1 MYYRRK
7 IIFAL
12 LEKFEKSLTN
22 TEIQKLV
29 FLITKLQKDKKSYQ
43 FVPYLYG
50 CYSFQLND
58 DLNAMFKRDMINKI
72 KTDSS
77 NIWLLNNTEEYFHQL
92 NDVDKKIILT
102 VKRKFSQYTI
112 SELIKHTYIKY
123 PFYAINSTIL
133 DKMLNAEEKVNV
145 INQKSKFIK
154 DFTKLFTIG
163 YEGITLEEYLNRLII
178 NDVKILCDVRKNPF
192 SMKRGFSKK
201 DLKKACESLGIE
213 YVHIP
218 NLGIVS
224 EKRKELNTQKDYN
237 VLFKEY
243 ELTVLKEN
251 VNEIRYVY
259 DLLIKY
265 KRIALTC
272 FEAEYCMCHRSRVS
286 KEIENVSQGKLK
298 AQHI

>member
-7 IIFAL
+7 IIFGL
-12 LEKFEKSLTN
+12 LEKFERPLSN
-22 TEIQKLV
+22 TEIQKLI
-29 FLITKLQKDKKSYQ
+29 FLITRMQKNKKSYQ

-58 DLNAMFKRDMINKI
+58 DLNAMFKREMLSKE
-72 KTDSS
+72 KVETSTT
-77 NIWLLNNTEEYFHQL
+77 WLLKNEETYFHQL
-92 NDVDKKIILT
+92 TDFDKKILLT
-102 VKRKFSQYTI
+102 IKRKFENSTI
-112 SELIKHTYIKY
+112 PELIKYTYVNY

-133 DKMLNAEEKVNV
+133 DKILDIDERIKVT
-145 INQKSKFIK
+145 NQKTRIQRKLK
-154 DFTKLFTIG
+154 KLFTIG

-201 DLKKACESLGIE
+201 DLQKACESLGIKYE
-213 YVHIP
+213 HIP
-218 NLGIVS
+218 NLGIIS
-224 EKRKELNTQKDYN
+224 EKRKELKTQKDYDI
-237 VLFKEY
+237 LFKEY

-251 VNEIRYVY
+251 KEEIDYIY
-259 DLLIKY
+259 GLLKTH

-286 KEIENVSQGKLK
+286 KEIENISQGKLK